1 MSFFAA
7 AVAGGVAVAAGTAGM
22 AAGTVAAGT
31 VAAGTVTAGG
41 ITGGAAVVLGE
52 N

>member
-31 VAAGTVTAGG
+31 VTAGG